1 MRHSVLFL
9 GMLCFTAVWAVSG
22 AAVHAADGPIAL
34 RLRSRVELPGADGRY
49 RAVELPASW
58 DPKRS
63 VVIVCD
69 MWDLHHCLNAVRRVG
84 EMAPRMDQV
93 LTTLRD
99 RGVLVI
105 HAPSSCMAAYA
116 DHPARK
122 RAQQAPRS
130 KNLPH
135 EIGKWCYQI
144 PAEERG
150 KYPIDQTDG
159 GEDDDLAEHAL
170 WAARLAT
177 QGRNPKEPWK
187 SQTSR
192 ITIDSDRDLISD
204 DGEEIWS
211 VLENRGIENVF
222 LMGVHAN
229 MCVLGRPFGLRQMAK
244 NGKNVVLIRD
254 MTDTMYNP
262 LRAPYVS
269 HFTGTDL
276 IVEHVEKFV
285 CPTITSDQIVG
296 GSPFRFKEDR
306 RPRVAF
312 LIAEDEY
319 QTDKTLPAFAARH
332 LGKDFC
338 VSFLFGDDKDRN
350 LLPGVETLP
359 QADMAVVS
367 MRRRVLPQAQMEIV
381 RRFVADG
388 KPIVGIR
395 TSSHGLSPKAGT
407 PVPEGYAAWTSF
419 DRDILGGNY
428 QNHHKEGPK
437 TLVSASKT
445 AAGHPILR
453 GVELGALE
461 GRGTLYKVSPLAATT
476 TPLLSGSIPGEP
488 AEPIAWTHLSPSGG
502 RVFYTSLGHP
512 DDFAQPAFEQL
523 LRNAIYWA
531 AGREVPSAATTLA
544 R

>member
-1 MRHSVLFL
+1 MRHAWSL
-9 GMLCFTAVWAVSG
+9 GIVCVTLLAPMITTCAS
-22 AAVHAADGPIAL
+22 AADGRINL
-34 RLRSRVELPGADGRY
+34 RLRTRVEVADGPGRY
-49 RAVELPASW
+49 HTIEQPASW
-58 DPKRS
+58 DPAHS

-93 LTTLRD
+93 LRTLRD
-99 RGVLVI
+99 QGVLVI
-105 HAPSSCMAAYA
+105 HAPSSCMDAYKN
-116 DHPARK
+116 HPARK
-122 RAQQAPRS
+122 RAQEAPRS
-130 KNLPH
+130 KSLPQ
-135 EIGKWCYQI
+135 EIGKWCYKI
-144 PAEERG
+144 PPEEKG

-170 WAARLAT
+170 WAARLAA

-192 ITIDSDRDLISD
+192 ITIDADRDFVSD

-222 LMGVHAN
+222 LLGVHAN

-244 NGKNVVLIRD
+244 NGKKVVLIRD

-285 CPTITSDQIVG
+285 CPTISSDQIIG

-319 QTDKTLPAFAARH
+319 QTERTLPDFAARR
-332 LGKDFC
+332 LGRDFC
-338 VSFLFGDDKDRN
+338 VSFLFEGDKDRN
-350 LLPGVETLP
+350 SLTGLELLPE
-359 QADMAVVS
+359 ADMAVVS
-367 MRRRVLPQAQMEIV
+367 MRRRVLPLAQMEIV
-381 RRFVADG
+381 HRFVADG

-395 TSSHGLSPKAGT
+395 TASHGLSPKAGS
-407 PVPEGYAAWTSF
+407 PVPAGYAAWTTF

-437 TLVSASKT
+437 VRVEHAKR
-445 AAGHPILR
+445 AADHPILR
-453 GVELGALE
+453 GVDLTALE
-461 GRGTLYKVSPLAATT
+461 GRGSLYKVSPQATT
-476 TPLLSGSIPGEP
+476 TSPLLQGAIPHEA

-531 AGREVPSAATTLA
+531 AGREVPMEKTTTA
-544 R
+544 Q